1 MRVSP
6 EVFMGSLH
14 DGSSR
19 VCLGALDGV
28 AVADGVEDLKDTVFG
43 QFVDLLHLHPLQW
56 VWTQSVSSCWLA
68 QALLLRPGRLA

>member
-1 MRVSP
+1 
-6 EVFMGSLH
+6 MGSLH
-14 DGSSR
+14 DCSSR

-56 VWTQSVSSCWLA
+56 NDPSGSFLIPITKYVDNESYKCYVILEI
-68 QALLLRPGRLA
+68 

>member
-14 DGSSR
+14 DCPSR

-56 VWTQSVSSCWLA
+56 NDPSGSFLIPITK
-68 QALLLRPGRLA
+68 